1 MSKNTKLRIIS
12 ATVYIIILL
21 AFFGMKLLFANLYG
35 RIYGSLWFDALVLLF
50 AIVGTQEMLNAFG
63 EKLHR
68 MQKIVVMTF
77 AVLIILTYAVSDF
90 IFVEILDVEAPVP
103 GEFGKGVG
111 RNYSLYFVLGVF
123 ITGVA
128 VLFALLVFRHG
139 IVTLENTG
147 YALISLVYPSLFL
160 LTLSICNHFVRYDA
174 LVLVFVFVISPC
186 ADTFAFLFG
195 KLFGKKLPAK
205 MAPNISPNKTVI
217 GGVGGL
223 IGGLIGGVVV
233 FLLYFGVCL
242 PVQNMATVE
251 NYVWTVVYDW
261 RELLFFCA
269 IGVIVSAFAQFGD
282 LVESAIKRNLDIK
295 DMGKIMPGHGGILDR
310 IDSSLYASL
319 IVALIFVARI
329 MIVG

>member
-1 MSKNTKLRIIS
+1 MSRNTKLRII
-12 ATVYIIILL
+12 T
-21 AFFGMKLLFANLYG
+21 AFFYVLTLLVFFGLKLLFANLYG
-35 RIYGSLWFDALVLLF
+35 RVYGSLWFDALILF
-50 AIVGTQEMLNAFG
+50 FAVVGTHEMLKAFG
-63 EKLHR
+63 DKLQR
-68 MQKIVVMTF
+68 AQKIIVMLF
-77 AVLIILTYAVSDF
+77 AVLIIVTYVVLDT
-90 IFVEILDVEAPVP
+90 IFVEVIGVAPPTP
-103 GEFGKGVG
+103 GEYGEGQG

-128 VLFALLVFRHG
+128 VLFSLLVFRHESMN
-139 IVTLENTG
+139 LESLG
-147 YALISLVYPSLFL
+147 YSLIALVYPSLFL
-160 LTLSICNHFVRYDA
+160 LTLSICNHFVKYDA

-186 ADTFAFLFG
+186 ADSFAYFFG

-223 IGGLIGGVVV
+223 IGGLVGGVIV

-242 PVQNMATVE
+242 PIQNMATVE

-261 RELLFFCA
+261 RELIFFCA

-282 LVESAIKRNLDIK
+282 LVESGVKRKLGIK
-295 DMGKIMPGHGGILDR
+295 DMGKILPGHGGILDR

-319 IVALIFVARI
+319 IVALVFVARI